1 MKSFGNNENLKK
13 LDRVQFYIEGTN
25 GENLYVSAY
34 VHNICSPLN
43 GKQIDVAKQSYDHL
57 KEIKLADS
65 NPYNSDLEV
74 DILISG
80 SFYWNFIC
88 DSFVRDNSGP
98 TALLTKVGYVLS
110 GPIEEV
116 TNNVHSNLISS
127 HVMKTHSSNLSENGN
142 LQSTM

>member
-1 MKSFGNNENLKK
+1 MEK
-13 LDRVQFYIEGTN
+13 
-25 GENLYVSAY
+25 NLYVSAY
-34 VHNICSPLN
+34 VYNICSPLN

-98 TALLTKVGYVLS
+98 TAFV
-110 GPIEEV
+110 
-116 TNNVHSNLISS
+116 N
-127 HVMKTHSSNLSENGN
+127 
-142 LQSTM
+142 QSWICFEWAYRRSYKQCSFKFN